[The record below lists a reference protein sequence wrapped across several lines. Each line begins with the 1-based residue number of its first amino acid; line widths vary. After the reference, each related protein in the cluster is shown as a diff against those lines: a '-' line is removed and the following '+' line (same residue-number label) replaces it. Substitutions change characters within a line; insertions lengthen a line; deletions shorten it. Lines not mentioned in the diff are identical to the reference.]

1 MQLTNTDRPKNRD
14 RISIMID
21 VLNVARNYSDGVRI
35 THIMYK
41 ANLNYRMAMDIVR
54 YLMKKDMMESLD
66 AHETLYYRITER
78 GIHFL
83 DTFEEFDF
91 FKK

>member
-1 MQLTNTDRPKNRD
+1 MQLTNTGRSKNRD

-21 VLNVARNYSDGVRI
+21 VLKVARNYSDGIRI

-54 YLMKKDMMESLD
+54 YLMKQDMIASLD

-78 GIHFL
+78 GIFFL
-83 DTFEEFDF
+83 NTFEEFDL